1 MRVVTKEFLN
11 ENSYISYPI
20 DFRATYEPYSKE
32 DASAINSIL
41 LDMKLTI
48 PEDVA
53 TTAFIASIKVTPALV
68 SLVIMGSK
76 ESPYY
81 DVDPPTPTY
90 SSDEY
95 TAFSAIV
102 LATVTAT
109 KSTAIQQNPIKLESA
124 IEGVGGWV
132 VFGPGV
138 QNNSSWSFNGSA
150 SSAIASSAI
159 TRYKYGGVK
168 SFAKKGFEQTIDGV
182 TFIAGQNGI
191 EVVRSGA
198 NTLSIQF
205 SGTTLDIK
213 DELSEY
219 KGLCGVRPETDTCT
233 YNPIKTVNNILPK
246 INIAGKNEV
255 VLVLDLPLYGG
266 YRDISGPN
274 GVNITNGGFTVT
286 SDVPLESLCPR
297 RLEIP
302 EIDCEDPP
310 TTQTAQAVIPTV
322 PFGAELVLEV
332 ATTTSSPQSYVFA
345 MQQQHSTRKSVSVFK
360 PNRLVNLLDENI
372 FELHID
378 HLGMQ
383 WQAYTATG
391 PSLKL
396 YGPIEVNLNGH
407 RAITVNGV
415 EVRMAVGRLNILDRL
430 NLNAVTVTVDSSQDI
445 PAWAGIYQRQYIGYY
460 VHSINKNYILKVSP
474 FNNAWNISSNG
485 AVITGGNFDNKGIAI
500 NVQNYKDVY
509 GASKIRSVTA
519 AGVLE

>member
-11 ENSYISYPI
+11 ENAYISYPI

-53 TTAFIASIKVTPALV
+53 NTAFIASIKITPALV
-68 SLVIMGSK
+68 SLIIMGSK

-81 DVDPPTPTY
+81 DLEPPVPTY
-90 SSDEY
+90 SSEEY
-95 TAFSAIV
+95 TVFSAVV
-102 LATVTAT
+102 LGTITVA
-109 KSTAIQQNPIKLESA
+109 KSAAIQQNPVKLEAA
-124 IEGVGGWV
+124 IDGVGGWV

-138 QNNSSWSFNGSA
+138 QNTASWSFSGPA

-168 SFAKKGFEQTIDGV
+168 LLAKKGFEQTISGT

-191 EVVRSGA
+191 EVVKSGS

-205 SGTTLDIK
+205 SGTTLDVK
-213 DELSEY
+213 NELSEY
-219 KGLCGVRPETDTCT
+219 KGLCGIRPETDTCT
-233 YNPIKTVNNILPK
+233 YNPIKSINNIPPK
-246 INIAGKNEV
+246 TNTNGKNEI
-255 VLVLDLPLYGG
+255 VLVLDLPLYGS
-266 YRDISGPN
+266 YRDISGSD
-274 GVNITNGGFTVT
+274 GTNIPNGGFIVT

-302 EIDCEDPP
+302 EVDCENPS
-310 TTQTAQAVIPTV
+310 TTQTAQSVIPTV

-332 ATTTSSPQSYVFA
+332 ATSTSSPQSYVFT
-345 MQQQHSTRKSVSVFK
+345 MQQQHPTRKSVSVFK

-396 YGPIEVNLNGH
+396 YGPIEANLNGH
-407 RAITVNGV
+407 RTFMLNGV
-415 EVRMAVGRLNILDRL
+415 EVRIAVGRLNILDKL
-430 NLNAVTVTVDSSQDI
+430 NLTLVKVTVDSEDI
-445 PAWAGIYQRQYIGYY
+445 PAWVGSYLKQYVGYY
-460 VHSINKNYILKVSP
+460 VNSLDKNYILKLSP
-474 FNNAWNISSNG
+474 LNNTWNIAYKG
-485 AVITGGNFDNKGIAI
+485 VVVAGGNFDNKGLALIT
-500 NVQNYKDVY
+500 QNYKDANGV
-509 GASKIRSVTA
+509 SKIRSVTA
-519 AGVLE
+519 AGVAQ